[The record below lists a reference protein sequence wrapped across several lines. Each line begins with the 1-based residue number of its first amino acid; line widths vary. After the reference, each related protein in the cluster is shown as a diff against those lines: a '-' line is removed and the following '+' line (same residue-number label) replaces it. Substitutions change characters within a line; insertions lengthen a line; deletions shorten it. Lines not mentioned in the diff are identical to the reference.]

1 MADYKSFLT
10 GNLNKYKAVPFWSWN
25 NALDEA
31 QLVRQIEEMHSVGIG
46 GFIMHS
52 RTGMSD
58 EYLGEKWFSCIDACL
73 KKARELGM
81 NAWCYDENG
90 WPSGFTGGKLLEN
103 EAFLAKYLA
112 LERGD
117 FDPEAYA
124 SFVDRPEG
132 YVRVE
137 KADKDAAEH
146 LNVYIRINN
155 SNTDILDPKVVDAFI
170 ETTYEEYYKRFGES
184 FGREMVGFFTDEP
197 QWYRSAVPYSP
208 SVVEAFAAK
217 GEDVRDGLCYLFLHD
232 ARGYAFREKYYG
244 EMNRLYCENFY
255 KRIYDWCT
263 AHNCMLT
270 GHSIEEENL
279 NGQMLGCGAVTTS
292 YEYEHIPGIDH
303 LTRRCPD
310 EIGPKQI
317 GSLASQ
323 LGKEQVLT
331 ETFACCGFDV
341 TPFELKGLGDAQY
354 FHGVNLLC
362 HHLYP
367 YSMADFGKI
376 DHPPVFSPQS
386 GWFEGFK
393 EFNDYFTRL
402 GALVANTKEVYDV
415 AVIHPQH
422 SIWMEYIRSE
432 ERESVET
439 LLEDFDL
446 LLRRM
451 RREGITFQL
460 VDESIL
466 ARHGKIE
473 GGSLRVG
480 NCVYDK
486 VIVPKMITLT
496 STTRDLLSAF
506 GGKLFME
513 SEILYTDGRPERIEL
528 VSNVSF
534 EDLVAQKHYPFFAPD
549 ERTFLTARKSELGEF
564 LFVKNIDTAA
574 ESRVEMPGL
583 SHAFKALDLTTLETK
598 NASDTFV
605 LPAHGSMIFV
615 RDESAAPLCETVTTE
630 DVTASFAVHAIGRN
644 SLVLDQA
651 EIARED
657 GVFSAPFYVAGQF
670 EKLLRDDYKG
680 RLMVRQR
687 FTAECAMPVTFEM
700 ERAKLLSITANGA
713 PLTLV
718 QSDFDI
724 NFRVAHFVAKAGEN
738 IIEYSL
744 DYYQRPDVHKALF
757 DPNATESLRNC
768 LYYDT
773 AIENAYLHGDFTV
786 DAAHVL
792 HKRDGLPEMGTDLYR
807 RGYPFYSGKLTLKGK
822 LNYSG
827 EGNAVLALG
836 GNFLQF
842 TVRVGGKEAV
852 FAMDKKGDITSL
864 LSKGENE
871 VEIILSS
878 SLRNL
883 FGPYHLIDSERKA
896 IGRPSFTFQRFWPLD
911 GSLPA
916 GFTREYLSVPFGAN
930 EIKLSIIK

>member
-1 MADYKSFLT
+1 MADYRSFLS

-25 NALDEA
+25 NALEEEH
-31 QLVRQIEEMHSVGIG
+31 LLRQIEEMHSVGIG

-58 EYLGEKWFSCIDACL
+58 EYLGEKWFSCIGACL

-103 EAFLAKYLA
+103 EAYLAKYLE
-112 LERGD
+112 LSRGD
-117 FDPEAYA
+117 FDASAYA
-124 SFVDRPEG
+124 SFVERPEG

-137 KADKDAAEH
+137 MPSEGAKEY
-146 LNVYIRINN
+146 LNVYIRINR

-170 ETTYEEYYKRFGES
+170 ETTYEEYYKRFAQS
-184 FGREMVGFFTDEP
+184 FGRELVGFFTDEP
-197 QWYRSAVPYSP
+197 QWYRYATPYSP
-208 SVVEAFAAK
+208 SVAEAFAAE
-217 GEDVRDGLCYLFLHD
+217 GLDVRDGLCYLFLHD
-232 ARGYAFREKYYG
+232 ERGYAFREKYYAT
-244 EMNRLYCENFY
+244 MNRLYCENFY
-255 KRIYDWCT
+255 KKIYDWCT

-279 NGQMLGCGAVTTS
+279 QGQMLGCGAVTTS

-303 LTRRCPD
+303 LTRNCPN

-323 LGKEQVLT
+323 LGKKQVLT

-341 TPFELKGLGDAQY
+341 SPYALKGLGDAQY

-376 DHPPVFSPQS
+376 DHPPVFSPHG

-393 EFNDYFTRL
+393 EFNEYFTRL
-402 GALVANTKEVYDV
+402 GALVANTDEVCDV
-415 AVIHPQH
+415 ALIHPIH

-432 ERESVET
+432 EEQSVKG
-439 LLEDFDL
+439 LCEDFDL

-451 RREGITFQL
+451 RREGLTFQL

-466 ARHGKIE
+466 ARHGKVE
-473 GGSLRVG
+473 NGNLCVG

-486 VIVPKMITLT
+486 VIVPKMLTLT
-496 STTRDLLSAF
+496 SSTVNMLKAF
-506 GGKLFME
+506 KGALFME
-513 SEILYTDGRPERIEL
+513 GEIPCTDGRPERVAL
-528 VSNVSF
+528 TSSVSF
-534 EDLVAQKHYPFFAPD
+534 EDLVRAKRYPFFAPD

-564 LFVKNIDTAA
+564 IFVKNIDTQA

-583 SHAFKALDLTTLETK
+583 SSAFKALDLITLETK
-598 NASDTFV
+598 NVRDSFT

-615 RDESAAPLCETVTTE
+615 RDESAAPLCERVSTE
-630 DVTASFAVHAIGRN
+630 DVTASFSVASMGEN
-644 SLVLDQA
+644 SLVMDVA
-651 EIARED
+651 EVARED
-657 GVFSAPFYVAGQF
+657 GIFSAPFYVAAQF

-680 RLMVRQR
+680 RLTVRQR
-687 FTAECAMPVTFEM
+687 FVTDAAMPVTFVM
-700 ERAKLLSITANGA
+700 ERARLLSLTCNGK
-713 PLTLV
+713 PLSLV
-718 QSDFDI
+718 QSAFDI
-724 NFRVAHFVAKAGEN
+724 NFREAKFEAAAGEN

-744 DYYQRPDVHKALF
+744 DYYQHDGVHDSLF
-757 DPNATESLRNC
+757 NPAATESLRNC

-773 AIENAYLHGDFTV
+773 AIENTYLHGDFTV
-786 DAAHVL
+786 DASHVL
-792 HKRDGLPEMGTDLYR
+792 HKREGLPPLATDLYR
-807 RGYPFYSGKLTLKGK
+807 RGYPFYSGKLVLKGSIF
-822 LNYSG
+822 YGG
-827 EGNAVLALG
+827 EGRAVLEID
-836 GNFLQF
+836 GNFIQAI
-842 TVRVGGKEAV
+842 VRVGDQEKV

-871 VEIILSS
+871 VQIILSS

-883 FGPYHLIDSERKA
+883 FGPYHLIDSEKRP
-896 IGRPSFTFQRFWPLD
+896 IGCPSFTFRRFWPVD
-911 GSLPA
+911 GGLPA
-916 GFTREYLSVPFGAN
+916 GFTTEYLSVPFGAN
-930 EIKLSIIK
+930 GIKLNIIQ